1 MLRKPFFTLLSPRA
15 WNAEQ
20 NCMSPNFIRLSIVKL
35 QLPQNSKNVFQVFS
49 SIFRDFSINSEFRDG
64 YSFLREG
71 CRKYGDISFYSV
83 FQALQ
88 DGDVKSKF
96 SVALI

>member
-1 MLRKPFFTLLSPRA
+1 
-15 WNAEQ
+15 
-20 NCMSPNFIRLSIVKL
+20 MSPNFIRLSIVKL

-64 YSFLREG
+64 YSFLREAY
-71 CRKYGDISFYSV
+71 RKYDDISFYSV

-88 DGDVKSKF
+88 DGDVKTKF